1 MTTKVAYA
9 TDLDTELFH
18 SYMNSSPLL
27 APPSSRA
34 DCRSRLLD
42 RCPACEDLATPS
54 GLQLQG
60 GFVLKTDGFRRR
72 RLPSRPAGRGP
83 RATAYGRAPRD

>member
-1 MTTKVAYA
+1 VTTEVAYA
-9 TDLDTELFH
+9 TDLDTELSH
-18 SYMNSSPLL
+18 SYMNLSPLL
-27 APPSSRA
+27 APPSSRT
-34 DCRSRLLD
+34 DCWTRLLD

-60 GFVLKTDGFRRR
+60 GFVLKTDGFHRR

-83 RATAYGRAPRD
+83 RDYKNAAL

>member
-1 MTTKVAYA
+1 VTTRVAYA
-9 TDLDTELFH
+9 TDLDTEVFH

-27 APPSSRA
+27 APLTSRTV
-34 DCRSRLLD
+34 CRSRLLD
-42 RCPACEDLATPS
+42 RCPACEDLATRS

-60 GFVLKTDGFRRR
+60 GFNLETVGYRRR

-83 RATAYGRAPRD
+83 RDYKTAAL

>member
-1 MTTKVAYA
+1 VTSEVAYA
-9 TDLDTELFH
+9 TDLDIELFH

-27 APPSSRA
+27 APQSSRA

-60 GFVLKTDGFRRR
+60 GFVIKTEARSQKLCSCVHACTNLR
-72 RLPSRPAGRGP
+72 
-83 RATAYGRAPRD
+83 TN